1 MEVVAAGRLDVGLE
15 RSCGRAVESGMSLM
29 APSGGFVYRAPLPV
43 CRSALFSSTL
53 LENDNELPVEQIT
66 AQHPSG
72 V

>member
-1 MEVVAAGRLDVGLE
+1 
-15 RSCGRAVESGMSLM
+15 M

-43 CRSALFSSTL
+43 CHSALFSSTL
-53 LENDNELPVEQIT
+53 LENDNELPVEQIM